1 MKKTMIC
8 LILAAAFTGLLGCGV
23 AMTALSA
30 GSAIYSGNECEA
42 AEVEVS
48 RYFRNFEGCTMKEIH
63 YAGDEAV
70 KAEAKSLGMEADQV
84 MVLESTFTTDSENH
98 KNGLEPDS
106 TYNNYRWILTR
117 ETRDGRWEHKDH
129 GYG

>member
-23 AMTALSA
+23 AMAA
-30 GSAIYSGNECEA
+30 VAPESAIFNGNECEA

-48 RYFRNFEGCTMKEIH
+48 RYFREFEGCTMKEIH

-70 KAEAKSLGMEADQV
+70 KAEAEYLGMEPDQV
-84 MVLESTFTTDSENH
+84 IVLESTFTTDGENH
-98 KNGLEPDS
+98 ENGLEPDF

-117 ETRDGRWEHKDH
+117 ETRGSRWQHRDH

>member
-23 AMTALSA
+23 AMTALST

-63 YAGDEAV
+63 YAGAEAV
-70 KAEAKSLGMEADQV
+70 KAEAKSLGMEPDRV

-98 KNGLEPDS
+98 RNGLEPDF

-117 ETRDGRWEHKDH
+117 ETRDGRWEHRDH